1 MKTERVRLPRKLNKT
16 VLNGQLTEAG
26 RLRPVGALAIT
37 LNLQPL
43 HRVSMTLAESD
54 LPMAIHDL
62 VEVYNQ
68 NGSVGVYRVAKI
80 TNTYRKE
87 RKLELSHGLDVFS
100 DSTFTSIEKFSGTVA
115 TFLQK
120 VINAQTQTI
129 GGVKYWQLGTCADT
143 NPWNK
148 DIKYDNLMECLTDL
162 AKTEEDYM
170 FTFDQSSFP
179 WTLNFVARDSTV
191 LSEFRLSRNMESCQV
206 ALDDADLCT
215 RLHLSVTT
223 ETTEKVIDS
232 SGVEHIAGIKTQ
244 EGYYT
249 YNDTAAQAVWGIVS
263 KTAGILKKD
272 VPTEPML
279 AAWVD
284 AYFSRHNTPSL
295 QITISGEELNRLTR
309 ESIDELYI
317 GRICR
322 VALPDYA
329 SVFNERIVS
338 VNYPDALLMPTK
350 VKVNLAN
357 KRQTAEASF
366 SEIKQKA
373 GRAGGAAG
381 SAKTKADN
389 NETEQEKQK
398 IRYDLQV
405 VKDEK
410 RFAVIA
416 TEEWY
421 DDMWGTQET
430 LIGHYDGKFEVTAR
444 QMTSAFSVTG
454 VAVGEDGMPLTDPET
469 GEYIFNGSGNTLSS
483 QITETASAIRT
494 EVSNTAAGLRS
505 SIAEQADRISL
516 VVEGTGAN
524 AHVKPA
530 SIIAAI
536 TNNNGRLSSSITI
549 DADQVYIGNQTSTTV
564 IAGKCTLDDVTADY
578 IGGKIATLSTLS
590 VGAISATGN
599 IVSSGGVVMAPYIYL
614 GTTGST
620 KSVANAIW
628 ALRITQDGDTYK
640 LQSQSFG
647 SSSWSDVGTFS
658 RATDL
663 TGAWASGKF
672 TVNASPQGDSYWT
685 EIVQGT
691 ATRDGNAYTVPIVA
705 SDSSSGGNTYATGR
719 SVYIDASQV
728 YTDGHTQGYTDGW
741 DAARAKVVPPS
752 AGTGT
757 SFDVKVPSATED
769 EQQTYTFTI
778 QKGATP
784 SASGYA
790 SVALSGTVVGRI
802 SIGDWY
808 TAGETAGQT
817 AGYTSG
823 YNDGKPVSGTAGGR
837 TSGVSALVHDFTITK
852 GDGTTATLQINVSSI
867 YATARTGYTYG
878 TFSLASVTLQGS
890 QDSVYVEASS
900 GGTNYYQADTAATY
914 YEAGTAETYYDGDG
928 GSFTVQGEAETVY
941 PGNGTS
947 GYLRGS
953 SVTVTKQGSAVTVYP
968 RGTTYY
974 YVRHSSSETP
984 TSAWYTR
991 QTSQPASGTT
1001 YDRRF
1006 ADGGSETY
1014 YSAGSDVTYYK
1025 GDGSYVYGRGTAM
1038 TRYKAGTVTKT
1049 DRGNSVSVTPIGS
1062 SVSVTPIKTST
1073 KKNLLSTI
1081 RYKAGTTVTDTYYT
1095 KS

>member
-1 MKTERVRLPRKLNKT
+1 M
-16 VLNGQLTEAG
+16 
-26 RLRPVGALAIT
+26 
-37 LNLQPL
+37 
-43 HRVSMTLAESD
+43 
-54 LPMAIHDL
+54 
-62 VEVYNQ
+62 
-68 NGSVGVYRVAKI
+68 
-80 TNTYRKE
+80 
-87 RKLELSHGLDVFS
+87 
-100 DSTFTSIEKFSGTVA
+100 
-115 TFLQK
+115 
-120 VINAQTQTI
+120 
-129 GGVKYWQLGTCADT
+129 
-143 NPWNK
+143 
-148 DIKYDNLMECLTDL
+148 
-162 AKTEEDYM
+162 
-170 FTFDQSSFP
+170 
-179 WTLNFVARDSTV
+179 
-191 LSEFRLSRNMESCQV
+191 
-206 ALDDADLCT
+206 
-215 RLHLSVTT
+215 
-223 ETTEKVIDS
+223 IDS

-338 VNYPDALLMPTK
+338 VNYPDALRMPTK

-469 GEYIFNGSGNTLSS
+469 GEYIFNGSGNSLSS
-483 QITETASAIRT
+483 QITQTASAIRT
-494 EVSNTAAGLRS
+494 EVSNTAAGLQS
-505 SIAEQADRISL
+505 SITEQANRISL

-564 IAGKCTLDDVTADY
+564 IAGKCALDDVTADY

-837 TSGVSALVHDFTITK
+837 TSGVSTLVHDFTITK

>member
-162 AKTEEDYM
+162 AKTEEGYM

-309 ESIDELYI
+309 ESIDELYL

-338 VNYPDALLMPTK
+338 VNYPDALRMPTK

-357 KRQTAEASF
+357 KRQTAEA
-366 SEIKQKA
+366 
-373 GRAGGAAG
+373 
-381 SAKTKADN
+381 
-389 NETEQEKQK
+389 
-398 IRYDLQV
+398 
-405 VKDEK
+405 
-410 RFAVIA
+410 
-416 TEEWY
+416 
-421 DDMWGTQET
+421 
-430 LIGHYDGKFEVTAR
+430 
-444 QMTSAFSVTG
+444 
-454 VAVGEDGMPLTDPET
+454 
-469 GEYIFNGSGNTLSS
+469 
-483 QITETASAIRT
+483 
-494 EVSNTAAGLRS
+494 
-505 SIAEQADRISL
+505 RI
-516 VVEGTGAN
+516 
-524 AHVKPA
+524 P
-530 SIIAAI
+530 
-536 TNNNGRLSSSITI
+536 
-549 DADQVYIGNQTSTTV
+549 
-564 IAGKCTLDDVTADY
+564 
-578 IGGKIATLSTLS
+578 
-590 VGAISATGN
+590 
-599 IVSSGGVVMAPYIYL
+599 
-614 GTTGST
+614 
-620 KSVANAIW
+620 
-628 ALRITQDGDTYK
+628 
-640 LQSQSFG
+640 
-647 SSSWSDVGTFS
+647 
-658 RATDL
+658 
-663 TGAWASGKF
+663 
-672 TVNASPQGDSYWT
+672 
-685 EIVQGT
+685 
-691 ATRDGNAYTVPIVA
+691 
-705 SDSSSGGNTYATGR
+705 R
-719 SVYIDASQV
+719 SV
-728 YTDGHTQGYTDGW
+728 
-741 DAARAKVVPPS
+741 
-752 AGTGT
+752 
-757 SFDVKVPSATED
+757 
-769 EQQTYTFTI
+769 
-778 QKGATP
+778 
-784 SASGYA
+784 
-790 SVALSGTVVGRI
+790 
-802 SIGDWY
+802 
-808 TAGETAGQT
+808 
-817 AGYTSG
+817 
-823 YNDGKPVSGTAGGR
+823 
-837 TSGVSALVHDFTITK
+837 
-852 GDGTTATLQINVSSI
+852 
-867 YATARTGYTYG
+867 
-878 TFSLASVTLQGS
+878 
-890 QDSVYVEASS
+890 
-900 GGTNYYQADTAATY
+900 
-914 YEAGTAETYYDGDG
+914 
-928 GSFTVQGEAETVY
+928 
-941 PGNGTS
+941 
-947 GYLRGS
+947 
-953 SVTVTKQGSAVTVYP
+953 
-968 RGTTYY
+968 
-974 YVRHSSSETP
+974 
-984 TSAWYTR
+984 
-991 QTSQPASGTT
+991 
-1001 YDRRF
+1001 
-1006 ADGGSETY
+1006 
-1014 YSAGSDVTYYK
+1014 
-1025 GDGSYVYGRGTAM
+1025 
-1038 TRYKAGTVTKT
+1038 
-1049 DRGNSVSVTPIGS
+1049 
-1062 SVSVTPIKTST
+1062 
-1073 KKNLLSTI
+1073 
-1081 RYKAGTTVTDTYYT
+1081 
-1095 KS
+1095 

>member
-309 ESIDELYI
+309 ESIDELYL

-338 VNYPDALLMPTK
+338 VNYPDALRMPTK

-469 GEYIFNGSGNTLSS
+469 GEYIFNGSGNSLSS
-483 QITETASAIRT
+483 QITQTASAIRL

-505 SIAEQADRISL
+505 SITEQANRISL

-536 TNNNGRLSSSITI
+536 TNNNGVLSSSITV
-549 DADQVYIGNQTSTTV
+549 DADKVYIGNQKSTTV
-564 IAGKCTLDDVTADY
+564 IAGKCSLDDVTADY
-578 IGGKIATLSTLS
+578 ISGKVASLTILQVNALGASGDISASGSVVANILTAHNNVFINDVS
-590 VGAISATGN
+590 VGHAVYNVRITGPDSN
-599 IVSSGGVVMAPYIYL
+599 DVYTLQKQTI
-614 GTTGST
+614 TGSGW
-620 KSVANAIW
+620 V
-628 ALRITQDGDTYK
+628 DC
-640 LQSQSFG
+640 
-647 SSSWSDVGTFS
+647 GTFS
-658 RATDL
+658 RATTL
-663 TGAWASGKF
+663 TGAWSSGKF

-685 EIVQGT
+685 DLVQGT
-691 ATRDGNAYTVPIVA
+691 PSWNGNQCTVPVNAI
-705 SDSSSGGNTYATGR
+705 DSTSGGNAYATGR
-719 SVYIDASQV
+719 NIVINASSV
-728 YTDGHTQGYTDGW
+728 YTDGW
-741 DAARAKVVPPS
+741 DAARAKVVSPS

-757 SFDVKVPSATED
+757 SFDVKVPSATEG
-769 EQQTYTFTI
+769 EQQTFTFTI

-784 SASGYA
+784 ASSGYA

-802 SIGDWY
+802 AIGDWY
-808 TAGETAGQT
+808 TAG
-817 AGYTSG
+817 
-823 YNDGKPVSGTAGGR
+823 YNNGKPVSGTAGGR

-852 GDGTTATLQINVSSI
+852 GDGTTATLQINVSDI
-867 YATARTGYTYG
+867 YATARNGYTYG
-878 TFSLASVTLQGS
+878 TFTPATVTTQGTAHA
-890 QDSVYVEASS
+890 DITPIGTEYHYTYTHLYKAGSS
-900 GGTNYYQADTAATY
+900 NTYYQAGSTKTY
-914 YEAGTAETYYDGDG
+914 YNYGGTYSGYKGDG
-928 GSFTVQGEAETVY
+928 GYIVGRGDSVTVKPCGNPVRFKRHTSSETPTGTWYSIVSSNY
-941 PGNGTS
+941 DLTYYVGGSDTTYYKGNGLS
-947 GYLRGS
+947 GYLRGDS
-953 SVTVTKQGSAVTVYP
+953 ISGYKQ
-968 RGTTYY
+968 
-974 YVRHSSSETP
+974 
-984 TSAWYTR
+984 
-991 QTSQPASGTT
+991 
-1001 YDRRF
+1001 
-1006 ADGGSETY
+1006 
-1014 YSAGSDVTYYK
+1014 
-1025 GDGSYVYGRGTAM
+1025 
-1038 TRYKAGTVTKT
+1038 
-1049 DRGNSVSVTPIGS
+1049 GS
-1062 SVSVTPIKTST
+1062 SVSVTEQGAAVTVTEQGSSQYAYVSDSEGT
-1073 KKNLLSTI
+1073 VV
-1081 RYKAGTTVTDTYYT
+1081 RYAAGTNVTGLYNAGTEVSNTYYT

>member
-338 VNYPDALLMPTK
+338 VNYPDALRMPTK

-469 GEYIFNGSGNTLSS
+469 GEYIFNGSGNSLSS
-483 QITETASAIRT
+483 QITQTASAIRS

-505 SIAEQADRISL
+505 SITEQANRISL

-536 TNNNGRLSSSITI
+536 TNNNGVLSSSITV
-549 DADQVYIGNQTSTTV
+549 DADKVYIGNQKSTTV
-564 IAGKCTLDDVTADY
+564 IAGKCSLDDVTADY
-578 IGGKIATLSTLS
+578 ISGKVASLTILQVNALGASGDISASGSVVANILTAHNNVFINDVS
-590 VGAISATGN
+590 VGHAVYNVRITGPDSN
-599 IVSSGGVVMAPYIYL
+599 DVYTLQKQTI
-614 GTTGST
+614 TGSGW
-620 KSVANAIW
+620 V
-628 ALRITQDGDTYK
+628 DC
-640 LQSQSFG
+640 
-647 SSSWSDVGTFS
+647 GTFS
-658 RATDL
+658 RATTL
-663 TGAWASGKF
+663 TGAWSSGKF

-685 EIVQGT
+685 DLVQGT
-691 ATRDGNAYTVPIVA
+691 PSWNGNQCTVPVNAI
-705 SDSSSGGNTYATGR
+705 DSTSGGNAYATGR
-719 SVYIDASQV
+719 NIVINASSV
-728 YTDGHTQGYTDGW
+728 YTDGW
-741 DAARAKVVPPS
+741 DAARAKVVSPS

-757 SFDVKVPSATED
+757 SFDVKVPSATEG
-769 EQQTYTFTI
+769 EQQTFTFTI

-784 SASGYA
+784 ASSGYA

-802 SIGDWY
+802 AIGDWY
-808 TAGETAGQT
+808 TAG
-817 AGYTSG
+817 
-823 YNDGKPVSGTAGGR
+823 YNNGKPVSGTAGGR

-852 GDGTTATLQINVSSI
+852 GDGTTATLQINVSDI
-867 YATARTGYTYG
+867 YATARNGYTYG
-878 TFSLASVTLQGS
+878 TFTRAALTLRGS
-890 QDSVYVEASS
+890 QISNAYHTVST
-900 GGTNYYQADTAATY
+900 GGTVYYLPSTSEYVYDAGSYVVGRGTKETIKKGGNNIYLKRHSSTETPSKTFYTIETSSNYDIMYFVASDSS
-914 YEAGTAETYYDGDG
+914 YDC
-928 GSFTVQGEAETVY
+928 Y
-941 PGNGTS
+941 PGNGLS
-947 GYLRGS
+947 GYLVKNGRSLIPVDTGSYLRLS
-953 SVTVTKQGSAVTVYP
+953 SVTAY
-968 RGTTYY
+968 
-974 YVRHSSSETP
+974 E
-984 TSAWYTR
+984 
-991 QTSQPASGTT
+991 SG
-1001 YDRRF
+1001 D
-1006 ADGGSETY
+1006 
-1014 YSAGSDVTYYK
+1014 
-1025 GDGSYVYGRGTAM
+1025 SY
-1038 TRYKAGTVTKT
+1038 
-1049 DRGNSVSVTPIGS
+1049 
-1062 SVSVTPIKTST
+1062 TST
-1073 KKNLLSTI
+1073 NSP
-1081 RYKAGTTVTDTYYT
+1081 YYT

>member
-232 SGVEHIAGIKTQ
+232 SGIEHIAGIKTQ

-295 QITISGEELNRLTR
+295 QITISGEELNRKTR

-338 VNYPDALLMPTK
+338 VNYPDALRMPKK

-444 QMTSAFSVTG
+444 QLTSAFSVTG

-469 GEYIFNGSGNTLSS
+469 GEYIFNGSGNSLSS
-483 QITETASAIRT
+483 QITQTASEIRS

-505 SIAEQADRISL
+505 SITEQANRISL

-536 TNNNGRLSSSITI
+536 TNNNGVLSSSITV
-549 DADQVYIGNQTSTTV
+549 DADKVYIGNQKSTTV
-564 IAGKCTLDDVTADY
+564 IAGKCSLDDVTADY
-578 IGGKIATLSTLS
+578 ISGKVASLTILQVNAIGASGDISASNSVVANILTAHNNIFINDVS
-590 VGAISATGN
+590 VGHAVYNVRISGPVDNVYTLQKQT
-599 IVSSGGVVMAPYIYL
+599 IVGSG
-614 GTTGST
+614 
-620 KSVANAIW
+620 W
-628 ALRITQDGDTYK
+628 EDC
-640 LQSQSFG
+640 
-647 SSSWSDVGTFS
+647 GTFS
-658 RATDL
+658 RATTL
-663 TGAWASGKF
+663 TGAWSSGKF
-672 TVNASPQGDSYWT
+672 TVNASPQGDSFWT
-685 EIVQGT
+685 DLVQGT
-691 ATRDGNAYTVPIVA
+691 PSWNGNQCTVPVNAI
-705 SDSSSGGNTYATGR
+705 DSTSGGNAYATGR
-719 SVYIDASQV
+719 NIVINASSV
-728 YTDGHTQGYTDGW
+728 YTDGW
-741 DAARAKVVPPS
+741 DAARAKVVSPS

-757 SFDVKVPSATED
+757 SFDVKVPSATEG
-769 EQQTYTFTI
+769 EQQTFTFTI

-784 SASGYA
+784 ASSGYA

-802 SIGDWY
+802 AIGDWY
-808 TAGETAGQT
+808 TAG
-817 AGYTSG
+817 
-823 YNDGKPVSGTAGGR
+823 YNNGKPVSGTAGGR

-914 YEAGTAETYYDGDG
+914 YEAGTAETYYDGGG

-947 GYLRGS
+947 GYLRGN